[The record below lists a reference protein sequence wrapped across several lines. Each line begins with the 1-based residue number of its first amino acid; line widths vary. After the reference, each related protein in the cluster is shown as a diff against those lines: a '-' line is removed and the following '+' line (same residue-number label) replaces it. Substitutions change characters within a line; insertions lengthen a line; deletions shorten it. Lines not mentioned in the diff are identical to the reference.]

1 MRSLTNLTLS
11 CSVDRMLILFDI
23 DFLRYRLLL
32 INSRWI
38 ETLCTACSKEKAEK
52 ITLKIYTICKA
63 LLMYTCSKQR
73 GEIFWNNKKCPI
85 YLHNNNF
92 VLAKSYSFTYFK
104 QIFFFF
110 TIFCF
115 KYQPIAINNFFLPFW
130 FKLFRMLDELTYTT
144 SNNLRIRQWPGRL
157 CCWHWLS
164 LFKRINRWQWG
175 WCWWQWGGC

>member
-11 CSVDRMLILFDI
+11 CSVDRMWILFDI

-73 GEIFWNNKKCPI
+73 GEIFSNNKKCPI

-104 QIFFFF
+104 QFFFF
-110 TIFCF
+110 LQFSVLNINQSQSTIFFCRF
-115 KYQPIAINNFFLPFW
+115 DSNYSGCWMSLPILLPII
-130 FKLFRMLDELTYTT
+130 
-144 SNNLRIRQWPGRL
+144 SG
-157 CCWHWLS
+157 
-164 LFKRINRWQWG
+164 
-175 WCWWQWGGC
+175 